1 MFEQIQGWH
10 ITIIVIIIGFVI
22 NIYVNRVGHGKD
34 IASNTKE
41 IVRHEKN
48 VIKLFDVTD
57 EIRVTTV
64 KKEQCADFREGFTKR
79 IDDIHTDLSGRFQK
93 LDDKFDTYI
102 LNGRR

>member
-1 MFEQIQGWH
+1 MLEQIQGWH

-34 IASNTKE
+34 IASNAKE
-41 IVRHEKN
+41 ISRHEKN
-48 VIKLFDVTD
+48 VAKLFDTVD
-57 EIRVTTV
+57 DCV
-64 KKEQCADFREGFTKR
+64 KKPDCINDQKAFTKR